1 MDGSAL
7 DLATNIGMMN
17 RSNSNDGFGFG
28 GGSGAIWILIILF
41 FIMFAGGGFGG
52 YGANSAAVNGA
63 LTRNDLS
70 QDMNFQ
76 SLENSVRGIQSGLCD
91 GFYAQNTTM
100 LNGLSSMQRDLCTG
114 FAGINS
120 AVNNLGYQMQN
131 CCCETNRNIDAVRY
145 DNSKNTCDIINASN
159 AGVQRILDKMC
170 ETEVNTLRTQ
180 LQSAQL
186 ALNNNAQTQTLINQL
201 RPTPV
206 PAYITCSPY
215 TAFNGVGLSGY
226 GCGYSCNS

>member
-145 DNSKNTCDIINASN
+145 DNSKNTCEIINSVN
-159 AGVQRILDKMC
+159 NGVQSVLNKLCASEITD
-170 ETEVNTLRTQ
+170 LRNQ
-180 LQSAQL
+180 LQTAQL
-186 ALNNNAQTQTLINQL
+186 ALNNNAQTQTLLNQL

-206 PAYITCSPY
+206 PA
-215 TAFNGVGLSGY
+215 FVVNNGYNGY
-226 GCGYSCNS
+226 GYGYSGCTCNC